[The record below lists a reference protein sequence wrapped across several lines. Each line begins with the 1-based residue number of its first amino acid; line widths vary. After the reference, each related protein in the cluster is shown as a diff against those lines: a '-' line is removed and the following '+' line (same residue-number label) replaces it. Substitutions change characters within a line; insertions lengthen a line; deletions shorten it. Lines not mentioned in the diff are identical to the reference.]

1 MAEKKEKLQALFFD
15 FDGVILDSAPVK
27 TLGFI
32 SLFEGYDT
40 TIVDKVVQY
49 HKEHGGISRVEKIK
63 YAHDTIIGKP
73 LTDDDLH
80 LWANNFSTLVLDKM
94 MTVPWIMGAKSFLEN
109 QGNNLLIFVISGT
122 PEEELKQIIEKR
134 GMSPYFNEIL
144 GSPVKKASHI
154 KMLLN
159 KYKLTP
165 SQCVFIG
172 DALTDYHA
180 AQQTGLHFIGI
191 QGEVQFPDGARVLPD
206 CQALASAI
214 LKKLNF

>member
-27 TLGFI
+27 TSGFV
-32 SLFEGYDT
+32 SLFKKYDT
-40 TIVDKVVQY
+40 AIVDKVVSY
-49 HKEHGGISRVEKIK
+49 HNAHGGISRVDKIQ

-73 LTDDDLH
+73 LTEMELD

-94 MTVPWIMGAKSFLEN
+94 MTTPWIKGAKSFLEN

-144 GSPVKKASHI
+144 GSPVKKPSHI

-191 QGEVQFPDGARVLPD
+191 QGEVQFPDGTRLLPD
-206 CQALASAI
+206 CQALTPAI
-214 LKKLNF
+214 REKLSF